1 MLKIT
6 SFSKRNEL
14 DLVAYELQMLNAAF
28 PLGYATV
35 SRIDEN
41 FRLESFLVHVRNLM
55 DFLEEKGDKNKGDIM
70 ISQFIDR
77 NKKPMKPIKLNLDS
91 NLKEKINKHCQH
103 LTKTRLTEKINWPV
117 SRIAREINSGMSKF
131 ISQLNGSYNKGGISL
146 ISKAISNYLISS

>member
-28 PLGYATV
+28 TIGYATV

-91 NLKEKINKHCQH
+91 NLKEKIN
-103 LTKTRLTEKINWPV
+103 WPV